1 MSLRART
8 SVLDEWVKEKG
19 SEKEWFWWSEILM
32 GIPGGEAFGFVV
44 VALCLLAD
52 QTVIQAVWSLV
63 VWGRLV
69 PRLCSCEL
77 WTCTLSHLRDQW
89 DTPLAAAVVLIVVYC
104 RLHIPFRAFSTT
116 SVPCGEVQSVKT
128 RHLTNWFRSWWRFC
142 KCEESGH
149 NRKIRSWQAAVLKK
163 QWTRVH
169 WLGVKIIKL
178 DPSNTLW
185 GRSQRTKS
193 RKGFFIGWYSGV
205 LGVQK

>member
-8 SVLDEWVKEKG
+8 SLLDEWVKEKG

-77 WTCTLSHLRDQW
+77 WTCTLSHLLDQW
-89 DTPLAAAVVLIVVYC
+89 DTPLAAATVLIVVHC
-104 RLHIPFRAFSTT
+104 HLHVPFRAFSTT
-116 SVPCGEVQSVKT
+116 NVPRGEVQSVKT
-128 RHLTNWFRSWWRFC
+128 RHLTQWGQEGKGIICSLVAIKIVETMPIMSLQDRSNPWTFWFPPRPLIFVTTC
-142 KCEESGH
+142 VCVEVGGH
-149 NRKIRSWQAAVLKK
+149 
-163 QWTRVH
+163 
-169 WLGVKIIKL
+169 L
-178 DPSNTLW
+178 DEQIQRLALPSNANCYW
-185 GRSQRTKS
+185 KAR
-193 RKGFFIGWYSGV
+193 
-205 LGVQK
+205 

>member
-89 DTPLAAAVVLIVVYC
+89 DTPLAAAAVLVVVHC
-104 RLHIPFRAFSTT
+104 RSHVPF
-116 SVPCGEVQSVKT
+116 QSVFNNQ
-128 RHLTNWFRSWWRFC
+128 RAVWRGAVC
-142 KCEESGH
+142 KDSTPDKLVSELVE
-149 NRKIRSWQAAVLKK
+149 VL
-163 QWTRVH
+163 QVR
-169 WLGVKIIKL
+169 GV
-178 DPSNTLW
+178 
-185 GRSQRTKS
+185 RSQPEDKELASSNSEGTTNESASACSKDH
-193 RKGFFIGWYSGV
+193 
-205 LGVQK
+205 